1 MKRNLLRIGAAGLAL
16 FFAAVGPLS
25 AAHLTGLTLF
35 GVTLVSNELVSI
47 NPATGEAKL
56 IGSLDNI
63 AFATGLGVRNGR
75 LFVFDQVNDRIRE
88 INKTS
93 GELISSIDIGVGNLT
108 GEGALTFRPSDG
120 VGFLASPL
128 NANNEP
134 VNDFFMFTLT
144 ADGTAGTS
152 VRLGSTE
159 VAIDAMAFNSQGVLY
174 AIGQATSTIYTVDP
188 SNGKLSAVATI
199 RDNTGAVVSM
209 DSPIAGM
216 TIGPAN
222 PDMGGVEEIYA
233 SLDDELYII
242 NPTTGAA
249 RKPPGGILN
258 FGPFISSV
266 SGLAFAP
273 GAGTLGN
280 ISSRVRVGTGENV
293 GIGGFIV
300 TGAPSKRVIVR
311 GIGPSLT
318 VTGVQGALQ
327 DPAIEVFNANGV
339 SMARN
344 DDWRQSQEAEIR
356 ASGLAPNNDKEAAII
371 GELAQGTYTVV
382 LRGTRSTTGVGL
394 VEIYDLNLG
403 NGSRLANLS
412 TRGFV
417 ERNEN
422 ILIGGMIVTGSAAQR
437 VVTRAIGPDL
447 RARGVANPLQDPQVD
462 IFDGNGIRIAGND
475 NFGTGGQTDEL
486 AQNGLTPGD
495 SRDSAIILTVP
506 PGNYTALVTGV
517 GGSTGVAL
525 VEFFNLTR

>member
-1 MKRNLLRIGAAGLAL
+1 MKRNLLRIGAAGLAML
-16 FFAAVGPLS
+16 FASLGSLS
-25 AAHLTGLTLF
+25 AAHLTGLSLF
-35 GVTLVSNELVSI
+35 GVTTFGNQLVTI
-47 NPATGEAKL
+47 DPMTGAGTVV
-56 IGSLDNI
+56 GSFGDTI
-63 AFATGLGVRNGR
+63 FATGLGVRDGR
-75 LFVFDQVNDRIRE
+75 LFAFDQVNDRLRE
-88 INKTS
+88 INKVS
-93 GELISSIDIGVGNLT
+93 GALISSIDIGVGNLT
-108 GEGALTFRPSDG
+108 GEGALTFRASDG

-134 VNDFFMFTLT
+134 VNDFFMFTI
-144 ADGTAGTS
+144 AASGTAGTS
-152 VRLGSTE
+152 VRVGSTG
-159 VAIDAMAFNSQGVLY
+159 VAIDAMAFNSRGILY
-174 AIGQATSTIYTVDP
+174 AIGQADAILYTINP
-188 SNGKLSAVATI
+188 ANGATTAVGPI
-199 RDNTGAVVSM
+199 RVGSDNLIKN
-209 DSPIAGM
+209 SPIAGM
-216 TIGPAN
+216 TVAPAN
-222 PDMGGVEEIYA
+222 PDRGGLEEIYA
-233 SLDDELYII
+233 SIDDRLFII
-242 NPTTGAA
+242 DPTTAAA
-249 RKPPGGILN
+249 RVASADVIN
-258 FGPFISSV
+258 FGPFVSSV
-266 SGLAFAP
+266 AGLAFAP

-280 ISSRVRVGTGENV
+280 ISTRLRVGTGENV

-300 TGAPSKRVIVR
+300 TGAPSKRLIVR

-318 VTGVQGALQ
+318 RFQDPLQ
-327 DPAIEVFNANGV
+327 DPEIEVFNANGV
-339 SMARN
+339 SLARN

-356 ASGLAPNNDKEAAII
+356 ASGLAPTNDKEAAII
-371 GELAQGTYTVV
+371 GNLAEGTYTVV

-462 IFDGNGIRIAGND
+462 IFDGNGMRIAGND

>member
-1 MKRNLLRIGAAGLAL
+1 ML
-16 FFAAVGPLS
+16 FASVGSLS
-25 AAHLTGLTLF
+25 AAHLTGLSLF
-35 GVTLVSNELVSI
+35 GITFVGNELVTI
-47 NPATGEAKL
+47 NPLTGAATVVGPL
-56 IGSLDNI
+56 GDTI
-63 AFATGLGVRNGR
+63 FATGLGVRDGR
-75 LFVFDQVNDRIRE
+75 LYAFDQVNDRLRE
-88 INKTS
+88 INKVS
-93 GELISSIDIGVGNLT
+93 GALISSIDIGVGNLT
-108 GEGALTFRPSDG
+108 GEGALTFRASDG

-134 VNDFFMFTLT
+134 VNDFFMFTI
-144 ADGTAGTS
+144 AASGTAGTS
-152 VRLGSTE
+152 VRVGSTG
-159 VAIDAMAFNSQGVLY
+159 VAIDAMAFNSQGTLFALGQGDSTLY
-174 AIGQATSTIYTVDP
+174 TIDP
-188 SNGKLSAVATI
+188 
-199 RDNTGAVVSM
+199 NTGATTAVGPLVDSTGATLPM
-209 DSPIAGM
+209 NSPISGM
-216 TIGPAN
+216 SIGRPN
-222 PDMGGVEEIYA
+222 PDQNNNEEIYA
-233 SLDDELYII
+233 SIDDELYII
-242 NPTTGAA
+242 NPTNGRA
-249 RKPPGGILN
+249 RIAPNAESAGIIN

-300 TGAPSKRVIVR
+300 TGAPNKRLIVR

-318 VTGVQGALQ
+318 SVQGALQ

-371 GELAQGTYTVV
+371 GELAEGIYTVV
-382 LRGTRSTTGVGL
+382 LSGTGSTTGVGL

-403 NGSRLANLS
+403 NGSRLANIS
-412 TRGFV
+412 TRAVVQTG
-417 ERNEN
+417 EN

-437 VVTRAIGPDL
+437 VATRAIGPDL
-447 RARGVANPLQDPQVD
+447 GARGVANPLQDPAVD
-462 IFDGNGIRIAGND
+462 IRDANGTSIGAND

-495 SRDSAIILTVP
+495 SRDSAIILNVP
-506 PGNYTALVTGV
+506 PGAYTALVTGV

-525 VEFFNLTR
+525 VEFFNLTK